1 MEENRKKKNTG
12 RNIAIA
18 ILVVIALTG
27 IYLVVGLKQY
37 MNQNPR
43 ITPYENVVCQ
53 AGETLSVEQLAE
65 IEVAKDVKILGIS
78 EDTREDTDAK
88 VTEDR
93 QAVYVGSQPGSFQVS
108 VLATGS
114 NHESS
119 EVQVQVTVES
129 DL

>member
-18 ILVVIALTG
+18 ILAVIVLTG
-27 IYLVVGLKQY
+27 IYLIIGLKRY
-37 MNQNPR
+37 MDENPR

-53 AGETLSVEQLAE
+53 VGETLSIEQMAK
-65 IEVAKDVKILGIS
+65 IEVAKEVKILVIS

-88 VTEDR
+88 ITEDK
-93 QAVYVGSQPGSFQVS
+93 QAVYVGSQPGNFQVS

-114 NHESS
+114 NHESR
-119 EVQVQVTVES
+119 EVQVQVTVEE
-129 DL
+129 

>member
-1 MEENRKKKNTG
+1 MEENRKKKNAG

-18 ILVVIALTG
+18 FLVIIALTG

-37 MNQNPR
+37 MDQNPQ

-53 AGETLSVEQLAE
+53 AGETLSVEQLVE

-119 EVQVQVTVES
+119 EVQVQVTVEE
-129 DL
+129 